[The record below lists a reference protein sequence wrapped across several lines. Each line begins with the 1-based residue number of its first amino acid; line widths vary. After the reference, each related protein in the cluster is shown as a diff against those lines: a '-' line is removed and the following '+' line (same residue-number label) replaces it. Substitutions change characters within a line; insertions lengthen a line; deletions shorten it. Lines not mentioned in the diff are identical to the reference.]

1 VPYSKKEAIT
11 VPTSSIHED
20 DDKSFVYV
28 VDKKG
33 KQHERTVTTGQV
45 DGDNTE
51 ILSGLREGEEILLE
65 RPGEKKA
72 SPPPPLEKEKG
83 ATP

>member
-1 VPYSKKEAIT
+1 
-11 VPTSSIHED
+11 
-20 DDKSFVYV
+20 
-28 VDKKG
+28 
-33 KQHERTVTTGQV
+33 VTTGQV